1 MKQRIIIKN
10 GLILGVIF
18 LLSITSY
25 NTEPGRADW
34 VQINSKHYEPSIFP
48 GNHYAIQLTST
59 SYQQYISI
67 EFVVPSGDKIDFFVF
82 DQENYDEY
90 RSINPFST
98 EIYWFTVITSWRN
111 AASGTS
117 SFYMEQA
124 QGPYPTVYYAVFDN
138 AFSSSS
144 VRVKID
150 IKWFK
155 WETPAVL
162 KVQTQVTGKPIVGES
177 IVLKVTVT
185 NTADSTARNVTI
197 SLDIPS
203 GLSAT
208 QTIENIGDLAG
219 NDSQVALFSIECEQQ
234 GSYTVP
240 VLINAINALWQTPT
254 VSLSVLTP
262 TDLSMTVSLS
272 TNSIEEDQTA
282 KLTVIV
288 TNEGESAAEDVV
300 VSINLPSGLRATT
313 TSTKSFTVSELKE
326 TSFTIRGVSP
336 GTYTI
341 TVTVN
346 AENAEQESSTV
357 KLIVKKAPTST
368 INEFPIEPVSIV
380 LIILPI
386 IGWIR
391 RRR

>member
-18 LLSITSY
+18 LLSIASY
-25 NTEPGRADW
+25 NSEPGRADW
-34 VQINSKHYEPSIFP
+34 VQTSSKHYEPTIFP
-48 GNHYAIQLTST
+48 GNHYAIQLIST

-67 EFVVPSGDKIDFFVF
+67 EFVVSSGDKIDYFVF
-82 DQENYDEY
+82 DEENYNEY

-98 EIYWFTVITSWRN
+98 EIYWFTVKTSWRN
-111 AASGTS
+111 TASGTS
-117 SFYMEQA
+117 AFYIEKT
-124 QGPYPTVYYAVFDN
+124 QGPIPTVWYAVFDN

-150 IKWFK
+150 VKWFK
-155 WETPAVL
+155 WEAPAVL
-162 KVQTQVTGKPIVGES
+162 EVQTQVTGKPIVGES
-177 IVLKVTVT
+177 IVLNVTVT
-185 NTADSTARNVTI
+185 NTAESTARNVTI

-208 QTIENIGDLAG
+208 RTIENIGELAG
-219 NDSQVALFSIECEQQ
+219 NDSQVALFSIECNQQ
-234 GSYTVP
+234 GSYSVP
-240 VLINAINALWQTPT
+240 VLVNANNAQWQKPT
-254 VSLSVLTP
+254 ISLSVLIP

-300 VSINLPSGLRATT
+300 VSIYLPSGLRATT
-313 TSTKSFTVSELKE
+313 TSTKSFTVSEHKE
-326 TSFTIRGVSP
+326 TSYTIRGVSP

-346 AENAEQESSTV
+346 AENAEQESTTV
-357 KLIVKKAPTST
+357 TLIVKKAPTST
-368 INEFPIEPVSIV
+368 INEFPIETVFFV
-380 LIILPI
+380 LILLPI